1 MLRIINRILMP
12 NKGTV
17 SYNGKLSIS
26 LLALQLGFSPELSGR
41 DNAIM
46 GAILAGYTKKE
57 ALERLDKIIEYS
69 ELEDWIN
76 EPIKTY
82 STGMRSRLGFA
93 IAMEMSPDVLLVDEV
108 LGVGDEA
115 FRKKSSKTM
124 KEKMLSGQTVVFASH
139 VAPVI
144 RDVCTRLA
152 WLDDGRIRMQGDVN
166 DVLTAYLDQV

>member
-1 MLRIINRILMP
+1 MP